1 MIPVLGKSLELGAG
15 MGLLGLARVLKT
27 TDGSLLAD
35 LDLAGFVQAADEAKD
50 DSGQPE
56 AGGNL
61 AVLLDV
67 LELIGAGS
75 INLEE

>member
-1 MIPVLGKSLELGAG
+1 M
-15 MGLLGLARVLKT
+15 LKT
-27 TDGSLLAD
+27 TDGSHLAD
-35 LDLAGFVQAADEAKD
+35 LDLAGLVQAADEAKD

-56 AGGNL
+56 AAGNL

-67 LELIGAGS
+67 LELVGAGS